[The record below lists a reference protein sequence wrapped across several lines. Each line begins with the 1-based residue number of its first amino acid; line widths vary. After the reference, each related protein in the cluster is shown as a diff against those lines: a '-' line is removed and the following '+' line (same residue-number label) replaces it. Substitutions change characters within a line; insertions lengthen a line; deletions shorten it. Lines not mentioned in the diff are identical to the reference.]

1 MMPMLRLKRERKKSM
16 FRLESSGKLREM
28 SSKLSMLENSRIVKI
43 TLTESS
49 LSMRID
55 LNN

>member
-1 MMPMLRLKRERKKSM
+1 M
-16 FRLESSGKLREM
+16 FRLESSGKLREL

-49 LSMRID
+49 LNMRTD

>member
-16 FRLESSGKLREM
+16 FRLEISGKLRELN
-28 SSKLSMLENSRIVKI
+28 SKLSMLENSRIVKI

-49 LSMRID
+49 LNMKTDS
-55 LNN
+55 NN